1 MSGFNRRRYAW
12 AAHAAVMSVVVFA
25 AAHATNG
32 QAQQGAP
39 VVNANLDSGISG
51 STREPVL
58 QRRNASLEAVPDDFA
73 DARITPGYLLSMDV
87 FTVPE
92 FSGLSLR
99 VGPAG
104 DVTIPSAG
112 KVHVGGDTLS
122 EAQAAIAKAL
132 VDQQILIAPQVELN
146 VLQFATQSVTVLGE
160 VQRPGRIQMLA
171 PRSLADVLALAGGE
185 TVAAGNDIEIQRP
198 DATGSPQLRHITYTQ
213 EQSSSR
219 LQGILISPGDSIFVH
234 KAGVV
239 YILGA
244 VTKPGGYL
252 MVNGGALDVLQ
263 AISLAGG
270 TTLEAAMGG
279 IKIYRPDD
287 GRYEEIKVPF
297 SKVTK
302 GKEASVE
309 LQLNDVLY
317 IPRSRLKTT
326 LVDGSS
332 LVGSSISGILYRAP

>member
-1 MSGFNRRRYAW
+1 MSRPLRIRYVQ
-12 AAHAAVMSVVVFA
+12 AARAGLIGLALLALVSGRSGH
-25 AAHATNG
+25 
-32 QAQQGAP
+32 AQQGSP
-39 VVNANLDSGISG
+39 VVNANLDSGIAGAS
-51 STREPVL
+51 REPVL
-58 QRRNASLEAVPDDFA
+58 RRRAEDLEAVPDDFA

-99 VGPAG
+99 VGPTG

-112 KVHVGGDTLS
+112 RVHVAGDTLS
-122 EAQAAIAKAL
+122 EAQAAIAKRL

-185 TVAAGNDIEIQRP
+185 TVAAGNDIEIQQP
-198 DATGSPQLRHITYTQ
+198 EAAGPPKVHHVTYTQ
-213 EQSSSR
+213 EQTSSK
-219 LQGILISPGDSIFVH
+219 LQGILIHPGDSIFVH

-244 VTKPGGYL
+244 VNKPGGYL

-279 IKIYRPDD
+279 MRVYRPDD
-287 GRYEEIKVPF
+287 GHYAEIKVPF
-297 SKVTK
+297 SRVTK
-302 GKEASVE
+302 GREPSVT
-309 LQLNDVLY
+309 LY
-317 IPRSRLKTT
+317 VPRSRLKTT
-326 LVDGSS
+326 LVDGSY
-332 LVGSSISGILYRAP
+332 LVGSSITSILYRAP

>member
-1 MSGFNRRRYAW
+1 MSRPLRIRYVQ
-12 AAHAAVMSVVVFA
+12 AARAGLIGLALLALVSGRSGH
-25 AAHATNG
+25 
-32 QAQQGAP
+32 AQQGSP
-39 VVNANLDSGISG
+39 VVNANLDSGIAGAS
-51 STREPVL
+51 REPVL
-58 QRRNASLEAVPDDFA
+58 RRRAEDLEAVPDDFA

-99 VGPAG
+99 VGPTG

-112 KVHVGGDTLS
+112 RVHVAGDTLS
-122 EAQAAIAKAL
+122 EAQAAIAKRL

-185 TVAAGNDIEIQRP
+185 TVAAGNDIEIQQP
-198 DATGSPQLRHITYTQ
+198 EAAGPPKVHHVTYTQ
-213 EQSSSR
+213 EQTSSK
-219 LQGILISPGDSIFVH
+219 LQGILIHPGDSIFVH

-244 VTKPGGYL
+244 VNKPGGYL

-279 IKIYRPDD
+279 MRVYRPDD
-287 GRYEEIKVPF
+287 GHYAEIKVPF
-297 SKVTK
+297 SRVTK
-302 GKEASVE
+302 GREPSVT

-317 IPRSRLKTT
+317 VPRSRLKTT
-326 LVDGSS
+326 LVDGSY
-332 LVGSSISGILYRAP
+332 LVGSSITSILYRAP